1 MRVIPIDKRANQ
13 VNAALRQISIIAA
26 ARLWSPLLLLLL
38 LLLLLRAGGRLPVVL
53 CAFAHETP
61 PRKHHALPISSKWG
75 ALLLCAL
82 YTMPSAERNSAML
95 RFSRVAMFRRRP
107 LTNVARNVSCT
118 RKIVRHL
125 TVTVSVIIRA

>member
-1 MRVIPIDKRANQ
+1 VRVIPIDKRANQ

-26 ARLWSPLLLLLL
+26 ARLWSPLLLL

-118 RKIVRHL
+118 RKIVRHFEGRYCHYCL
-125 TVTVSVIIRA
+125 SNY